1 MTSKMGMAMKR
12 KSIKLL
18 GAIFIAM
25 AAFSCAKEEMEAPEN
40 GEQQIAPEGYL
51 NFSASIESGT
61 KTTTAIVEGASLT
74 TWDAGDEITVTV
86 AGDDTPKTYVA
97 NQSGKTT
104 TFSPKTEADKIP
116 RTVGDVYTLTASY
129 GGDVLATQNIDANGV
144 NDCLKPLAASLDGV
158 TCEDGNI
165 SLQFNQTAAL
175 LDFKFAQ
182 ENMTLTKMIITT
194 GASPSKITVNFTDG
208 LDLSTGN
215 ATAQVVI
222 ASLNFTAMNGVEI
235 EAQMEG
241 HGTPYRR
248 FILLGKNSQDY
259 KVGKHTRLNM
269 TKFRGVEIK
278 KGAELRELA
287 LCINKGYNIMHFQ
300 GSDNVIRLA
309 NDIDISAFQPW
320 DPIGKNNNKEL
331 DANGLQESYVLKYN
345 FDGQG
350 HTVSGL
356 TINND
361 VDAGK
366 LRNQYDL
373 FGLFGVVNA
382 NISNLNVEGTVAVRS
397 SNQTVNLR
405 AGGIAAVLMPG
416 KTISNCTSS
425 VEVNVQALG
434 RDKIDSSTDKWN
446 ATSADCHKWQRVGG
460 IVGECRGNVID
471 CTNNGVVKNSNG
483 NAQNAYNALT
493 NAHYGGI
500 AGQVCNYGDNNVVIS
515 DCRNTANLSWGGKAA
530 LAFVSAYSYGTTG
543 VTDAQMQDQVVQGVS
558 IGGIVGTAGHM
569 VTSDQTAQGGSV
581 TITGCTGTGSVELS
595 NVLGCNAGGIV
606 GRTGCDA
613 NVSITDCHID
623 FSDGKK
629 INAATCSSGSSK
641 WSSTLQGEYV
651 YNGHVYRHYVI
662 IGGIVGAV
670 HCTSGNIS
678 YLSAQNGG
686 VRTGSNCYAAVG
698 GIIGFISHRS
708 NEVTFNNLE
717 NKSTEVYYNS
727 SSAGS
732 NGSHFG
738 GIIGR
743 IARACSTDGTPSSF
757 VTVTNAVN
765 RTYVGDNGKTQNIH
779 SYGGIVGMGDGM
791 YLKDCA
797 NYGEVT
803 SKSSTTGSWNGWVGG
818 ICGYQRYEDTPSC
831 LENCWSYGKVIY
843 DSYNTYRGLGIGE
856 AEYTRA
862 LNCRYC
868 GTIGDVAN
876 TANQITLSSS
886 NWSTY
891 TNDGVKSGT
900 AGGSLTPLYAAGSDA
915 SESAYYGRI
924 GAKASNW
931 QWAYHDSEGKTVTDD
946 PDDPSADPTCTLG
959 GTYATVA
966 ATQHPRLFLTGSQ
979 FAELKTKVTTNAAS
993 NTQLAAVHNKIMTL
1007 ANAYVNEGSHITY
1020 TFDESGR
1027 RILAQSQKA
1036 VKRIFACAYAYRMT
1050 GETKYLSKVKL
1061 DMTEACGLP
1070 NWNATTHMLDA
1081 AEMCFA
1087 VAVGYDWCY
1096 NDLPE
1101 GLRTAA
1107 HNAIRDF
1114 ALTQTDPDHNY
1125 PRMTNNWNQVCF
1137 AGMVAGALAIYEKN
1151 KAVAALMVE
1160 NALSNNPRALTAG
1173 YSNGNY
1179 PEGYSYWA
1187 YATDYQALLNIAI
1200 KRIFGTCGAL
1210 ETTVDFSKTAK
1221 WMLMMDGPVGK
1232 TFPYGDCSPI
1242 RNLPQYAMWYLAD
1255 KCSNTNLLYNEVLKL
1270 DNYDDGEMVR
1280 LLPLV
1285 PIAAYNMS
1293 LPASISGISDT
1304 VWPSSVP
1311 SSDESSP
1318 VVLARSGWSGS
1329 NDMFLGVKGGK
1340 ANFTHSHMDAGSFVF
1355 DAYGKRW
1362 SSDIGSC
1369 NYSHVEAAGIELSN
1383 LGEDSSRWH
1392 VFINNRFSHSTLMK
1406 QGSSYTDGTGKS
1418 NYAANATAPI
1428 TAVYNSSTKK
1438 GAKVDLTDV
1447 MYLSSNDY
1455 DDSEVTREVVLN
1467 PSTGVVTITDY
1478 VKNSSVIWGGS
1489 KKNFWSRILTEAS
1502 VSKQSNYI
1510 ELSFAGCA
1518 RKYRYAVS
1526 SGSATLGTWDATN
1539 PGGNQSWD
1547 DDVSGDYSIIGCS
1560 FSVSAGSNATVV
1572 TTLTPVN

>member
-1 MTSKMGMAMKR
+1 MDMTMKR
-12 KSIKLL
+12 IPIKML
-18 GAIFIAM
+18 GVIFIAM
-25 AAFSCAKEEMEAPEN
+25 AAFSCTIEEPAAPEE
-40 GEQQIAPEGYL
+40 GEQQVAPEGYIS
-51 NFSASIESGT
+51 FSATIGSGT
-61 KTTTAIVEGASLT
+61 KTTTAIVDGGSLT
-74 TWDAGDEITVTV
+74 TWDAGDEITITV
-86 AGDDTPKTYVA
+86 EGDDTPKTYVA
-97 NQSGKTT
+97 DQSGATT

-116 RTVGDVYTLTASY
+116 RAEGDVYTLTASY
-129 GGDVLATQNIDANGV
+129 GGEILATQTIGTDGR
-144 NDCLKPLAASLDGV
+144 NDCLKPLAASLDGQE
-158 TCEDGNI
+158 CPDGNI

-182 ENMTLTKMIITT
+182 ESMTLNQLVIKT
-194 GASPSKITVNFTDG
+194 GGDPGTITVNFTDG
-208 LDLSTGN
+208 LDLSTGT

-222 ASLNFTAMNGVEI
+222 SSLAFTAMNGVEI
-235 EAQMEG
+235 EAHMEG
-241 HGTPYRR
+241 HDTPFRR
-248 FILLGKNSQDY
+248 IILLGKDSQDY

-269 TKFRGVEIK
+269 TKFRGAEIK
-278 KGAELRELA
+278 KGADLRELA
-287 LCINKGYNIMHFQ
+287 LCINKGWNVNHFL

-331 DANGLQESYVLKYN
+331 DANGVQSSYVLKYN
-345 FDGQG
+345 FDGQS

-361 VDAGK
+361 VNEGK

-373 FGLFGVVNA
+373 FGLFGIVNA

-460 IVGECRGNVID
+460 IVGECRGNVLD

-500 AGQVCNYGDNNVVIS
+500 AGQVCNYGDNNVLIS
-515 DCRNTANLSWGGKAA
+515 GCRNTANLSWGGKCA
-530 LAFVSAYSYGTTG
+530 LAFVSAYSVDASG
-543 VTDAQMQDQVVQGVS
+543 VADDDMQDQVVQGLS

-569 VTSDQTAQGGSV
+569 VTKDQTSQGGSV
-581 TITGCTGTGSVELS
+581 TITGCTSTGSVELS
-595 NVLGCNAGGIV
+595 NVLGCNAGGIA

-613 NVSITDCHID
+613 GISITDCHID

-629 INAATCSSGSSK
+629 INVATCSSTKSNY
-641 WSSTLQGEYV
+641 SSTLQGEYV
-651 YNGHVYRHYVI
+651 YNGHIYRHYVI
-662 IGGIVGAV
+662 MGGIVGAV
-670 HCTSGNIS
+670 HCTSGSIS
-678 YLSAQNGG
+678 SIYAQNGG
-686 VRTGSNCYAAVG
+686 VRSGANCYAAVG

-708 NEVTFNNLE
+708 NGVTFNNLE

-743 IARACSTDGTPSSF
+743 IARACSTDGTPGSF

-765 RTYVGDNGKTQNIH
+765 RTYVGDNGKKQNRH

-791 YLKDCA
+791 YLTDCA

-803 SKSSTTGSWNGWVGG
+803 AKSQTSGSWNGWIGG

-831 LENCWSYGKVIY
+831 LENCWSYGKVLY
-843 DSYNTYRGLGIGE
+843 DTDIIYRGLGIGE
-856 AEYTRA
+856 AEHCRA

-876 TANQITLSSS
+876 TANQVTLSSS

-891 TNDGVKSGT
+891 TNDGVHTYASGLP
-900 AGGSLTPLYAAGSDA
+900 LTPIYASVSDA
-915 SESAYYGRI
+915 SESTYYGRI

-931 QWAYHDSEGKTVTDD
+931 QWAYHDSEDKDPFED
-946 PDDPSADPTCTLG
+946 PDDPTADPVSSLG
-959 GTYATVA
+959 GTYATVSA
-966 ATQHPRLFLTGSQ
+966 AQHPRLFLNDTDL
-979 FAELKTKVTTNAAS
+979 AALKTRVTTNAAS
-993 NTQLAAVHNKIMTL
+993 NTQLAAVHNKIIAL
-1007 ANAYVNEGSHITY
+1007 ANGYVNESSPITHTY
-1020 TFDESGR
+1020 DASGR

-1050 GETKYLSKVKL
+1050 GESRYLSKVKQ
-1061 DMTEACGLP
+1061 DMTQACSLSD
-1070 NWNATTHMLDA
+1070 WNATTHMLDA

-1096 NDLPE
+1096 NDLSPE
-1101 GLRTAA
+1101 LRSAA
-1107 HNAIRDF
+1107 HTKIKSY
-1114 ALTQTDPDHNY
+1114 ALTQTDSGHNY
-1125 PRMTNNWNQVCF
+1125 PTMTNNWNQVCY
-1137 AGMVAGALAIYEKN
+1137 AGMVAGALAIYEKD
-1151 KAVAALMVE
+1151 KSVAAAMVE
-1160 NALSNNPRALTAG
+1160 SALANNPRALAAC

-1179 PEGYSYWA
+1179 PEGYSYWS
-1187 YATDYQALLNIAI
+1187 YGSDYQALLNLAI

-1232 TFPYGDCSPI
+1232 TFPYGDCTPT
-1242 RNLPQYAMWYLAD
+1242 RNMPQYAMWYMAE
-1255 KCSNTNLLYNEVLKL
+1255 KCSNTGLLYNEVRKL
-1270 DNYDDGEMVR
+1270 DNYNDGEMAR

-1285 PIAAYNMS
+1285 PIAACNMS
-1293 LPASISGISDT
+1293 LPANISGISDT
-1304 VWPSSVP
+1304 VWPSSTP
-1311 SSDESSP
+1311 SSSDVAP
-1318 VVLARSGWSGS
+1318 VVLVRSGWTGS
-1329 NDMFLGVKGGK
+1329 DDMFLGVKGGK
-1340 ANFTHSHMDAGSFVF
+1340 ANQAHAHMDAGSFVF

-1362 SSDIGSC
+1362 SSDLGSC
-1369 NYSHVEAAGIELSN
+1369 NYSSVEAEGIALSSY
-1383 LGEDSSRWH
+1383 GESSTRWH

-1406 QGSSYTDGTGKS
+1406 QGSSYTDGTGKG

-1428 TAVYNSSTKK
+1428 TDVYSSSTEK

-1447 MYLSSNDY
+1447 MYLSSSDFA
-1455 DDSEVTREVVLN
+1455 SPEVTRKVVLN
-1467 PSTGVVTITDY
+1467 PSTGVVTITDH
-1478 VKNSSVIWGGS
+1478 VKNPSSILGGS
-1489 KKNFWSRILTEAS
+1489 KRNFWSRILTEAS
-1502 VSKQSNYI
+1502 VNKQSSYI
-1510 ELSFAGCA
+1510 ELSYAGCA
-1518 RKYRYAVS
+1518 KRYRYAVS
-1526 SGSATLGTWDATN
+1526 SGSATLGTWSATN
-1539 PGGNQSWD
+1539 PGGNQSFD
-1547 DDVSGDYSIIGCS
+1547 TDLSGDYSIIGCS
-1560 FSVSAGSNATVV
+1560 FSVNAGDNATIV
-1572 TTLTPVN
+1572 TTLTPFN